1 MKNKYWPRSSWVTW
15 SIRSPI
21 PPVFVRTNFI
31 RLSFLISRE
40 PADMIRCVCFQTIT
54 DDPKIKLQIV
64 KSIYHNKKRYINDIF
79 TIKIF
84 YPMNLPKLIISQDI
98 VTVSPIL
105 TLYVVPLLLNLGR
118 RAVMLIPWTCW
129 RSFEFRLVEEP
140 GTSGFRKYA
149 LFLPSRDICSISPS
163 PET

>member
-1 MKNKYWPRSSWVTW
+1 MKDEYWPRSSWVTW

-31 RLSFLISRE
+31 RLSFLISRD

-54 DDPKIKLQIV
+54 DDPKIQIQYM
-64 KSIYHNKKRYINDIF
+64 KSIYHKQILINGVF
-79 TIKIF
+79 AMKIF
-84 YPMNLPKLIISQDI
+84 HLINLPKLIISQDI

-118 RAVMLIPWTCW
+118 RAVILIPWTCW
-129 RSFEFRLVEEP
+129 RSFEARLGEEP

-163 PET
+163 PEK